1 MRTFFLVFLIA
12 VFLAGCGGQISET
25 SPSAPTQTIPS
36 PTVTAPAETTQPAVM
51 DPVESL
57 LNSMTVEERV
67 GQVFLARCNS
77 ETALQDIEAYH
88 LGGLILFSQDFEGET
103 PDSIGQKIQNYQLS
117 SSLPLLMAVDEEGGT
132 VTRISRYSAFRDQKF
147 PSPRDAYRSGGMTGA
162 LENEQEKCDLLSSLG
177 LNVNMGPVCDLSD
190 DPSGFMYP
198 RSLGQTPET
207 TGEFTAFT
215 VDLMERSQIG
225 SVLKHFPGYGN
236 NSDTHVGIAVDRR
249 SLYELEQRDLVP
261 FQYGIRAGCGAILVS
276 HTIVESLDSELPAS
290 LSPAVHAYLRANM
303 GFEGVIMTDDLVM
316 QAITDL
322 YGAGEAAVMALQA
335 GNDMLCATDYAV
347 QYDAV
352 LAAVV
357 DGRISS
363 ETLDNAVYRVLK
375 WKANLGLL

>member
-67 GQVFLARCNS
+67 GQVFLARCNA
-77 ETALQDIEAYH
+77 ETAPEDIKAYH

-103 PDSIGQKIQNYQLS
+103 PDSLRQKIQEYQLLS
-117 SSLPLLMAVDEEGGT
+117 KLPMLMAVDEEGGT

-162 LENEQEKCDLLSSLG
+162 LQNEQDKCELLSSLG

-190 DPSGFMYP
+190 DPNGFMYP

-207 TGEFTAFT
+207 TGEFIAFT

-236 NSDTHVGIAVDRR
+236 NSDTHVGIAVDSR
-249 SLYELEQRDLVP
+249 SLEELEQQDLVP

-276 HTIVESLDSELPAS
+276 HTIVESLDGELPAS
-290 LSPAVHAYLRANM
+290 LSPAVHAYLRKNM
-303 GFEGVIMTDDLVM
+303 GYEGVIMTDDLVM

-335 GNDMLCATDYAV
+335 GNDLLCVTDYAV

-352 LAAVV
+352 LSAVL
-357 DGRISS
+357 DGRISV
-363 ETLDNAVYRVLK
+363 ETLDRAVYRLLK
-375 WKANLGLL
+375 WKMDLGLL